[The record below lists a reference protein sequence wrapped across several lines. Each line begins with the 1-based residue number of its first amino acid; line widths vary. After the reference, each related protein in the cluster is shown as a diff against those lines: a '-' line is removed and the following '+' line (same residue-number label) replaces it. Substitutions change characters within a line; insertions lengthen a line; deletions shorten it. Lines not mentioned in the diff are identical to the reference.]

1 MRCPLCGKELP
12 DAAKFCGACGRAIP
26 RCVTCGKVLQGRTRF
41 CPVDGTPIPQEVND
55 LFGATPQNGQRP
67 VQPAYPPNSPRPVQP
82 AYPPN
87 SPRPV
92 QPAPRKNSSSN
103 TVLIVLLILLGVA
116 VLALAV
122 IFGVRALDDSRTDG
136 DTGSGSIHRQPTVQ
150 IEEPSWDEAVYMPD
164 CVGRHE
170 DSVAADFAGLE
181 YDPRYEYAF
190 SEDVDEGY
198 VISQSIPAYEE
209 LSEFSD
215 IVIVVSKGPDIA
227 PEGYNQKVVVTAAPG
242 SSYGTMTLLAWQD
255 GQWKEL
261 FRCDATVGYNGI
273 SADYYERSKRTP
285 LGTFKLGVALSA
297 NSITNRDWPFRM
309 VTANT
314 CIVDDVNSP
323 YYNTIQNISSLPYG
337 VSYDPIGNTLT
348 KGYSNILIYIEHNGN
363 GLDSTNVVPGK
374 CSVITICGRSA
385 AIAPTAGCV
394 DISASDMLRLM
405 SLLDYNKDP
414 HIEIKLQ

>member
-1 MRCPLCGKELP
+1 MRCPHCGKEIS
-12 DAAKFCGACGRAIP
+12 DAAKFCGACGRSIP

-55 LFGATPQNGQRP
+55 LFGTTSPNGQRP
-67 VQPAYPPNSPRPVQP
+67 VQNAYPQNGARPIRQ
-82 AYPPN
+82 
-87 SPRPV
+87 
-92 QPAPRKNSSSN
+92 APQQKSSAN
-103 TVLIVLLILLGVA
+103 TVLVVLLVLLGVA
-116 VLALAV
+116 VLTLAI
-122 IFGVRALDDSRTDG
+122 IFGMRLLNERDG
-136 DTGSGSIHRQPTVQ
+136 GQKLSGGNKQPAAQTMAQ
-150 IEEPSWDEAVYMPD
+150 EFEEIVYMPA
-164 CVGRHE
+164 CVGRYE
-170 DSVAADFAGLE
+170 DSVAAEFADLE
-181 YDPRYEYAF
+181 YAVQYEYAF
-190 SEDVDEGY
+190 SEDVAQGY
-198 VISQSIPAYEE
+198 VISQSIPAYEA
-209 LSEFSD
+209 LNTYSQ

-285 LGTFKLGVALSA
+285 MGTFKLGVALSA

-309 VTANT
+309 VTSNT

-323 YYNTIQNISSLPYG
+323 YYNTIQNISNLPYG

-363 GLDSTNVVPGK
+363 GLDSNNVVPGK

-405 SLLDYNKDP
+405 ALLDYNKDP